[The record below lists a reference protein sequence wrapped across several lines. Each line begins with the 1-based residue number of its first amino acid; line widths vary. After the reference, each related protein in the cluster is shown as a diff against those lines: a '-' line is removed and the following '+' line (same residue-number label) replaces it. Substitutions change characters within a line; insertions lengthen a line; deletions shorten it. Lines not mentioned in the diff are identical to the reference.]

1 MGLKSSWLKSLGL
14 KGPGLKL
21 GVEKSWVEMSFNRID
36 VLDFSFEIVPDH
48 LYIPMRVTQ
57 QPMTGNNLFATIFA
71 GSKKKEHSLVT
82 LAQ

>member
-1 MGLKSSWLKSLGL
+1 MY
-14 KGPGLKL
+14 
-21 GVEKSWVEMSFNRID
+21 
-36 VLDFSFEIVPDH
+36 VLDFSFEIPDH